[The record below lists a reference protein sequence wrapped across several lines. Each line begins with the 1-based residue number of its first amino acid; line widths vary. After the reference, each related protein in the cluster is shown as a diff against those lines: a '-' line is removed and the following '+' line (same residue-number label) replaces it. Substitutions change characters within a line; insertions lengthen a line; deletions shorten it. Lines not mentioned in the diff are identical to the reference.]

1 MMLYPL
7 DNISIALLSN
17 MDDITDAYLP
27 LALYIFDV
35 LMGYDTWI
43 SESNIC
49 NELPDLV
56 ARSRTQA
63 RTSAE
68 YAAPSP
74 ARASSSQQRNS
85 VRANA
90 ADYVGSYT
98 HPAYGSLSVSSNAT
112 GLFFQWGAYYGP
124 LTQASTSGEA
134 TSTEHYCLYSLR
146 GFYSQCVNVRFDT
159 LLILKNAWYSQ
170 TCFRAS
176 VIPTMTS
183 APSHGCFSSIE
194 I

>member
-43 SESNIC
+43 AESNIC

-134 TSTEHYCLYSLR
+134 LFFTSTQHYCYVHLETFSLSV
-146 GFYSQCVNVRFDT
+146 FFDYFNLRST
-159 LLILKNAWYSQ
+159 RPTEKN
-170 TCFRAS
+170 THFRLGLNIS
-176 VIPTMTS
+176 
-183 APSHGCFSSIE
+183 
-194 I
+194 